1 MALEKKKFTKY
12 DLDNKKPKS
21 ETISLK
27 LNPEERELLNK
38 CKIILEQPK
47 DGTALK
53 TLAWFGAKVIQ
64 EEKTQYLLAT
74 LFKNKKNNE
83 RLGIVDFD

>member
-1 MALEKKKFTKY
+1 MIEKKKFTNY
-12 DLDNKKPKS
+12 DLGNKKPKA

-27 LNPEERELLNK
+27 LNLDERELLNK
-38 CKIILEQPK
+38 CKMILNQTK

-64 EEKTQYLLAT
+64 EDKTQYLLAS

-83 RLGIVDFD
+83 RLGIIDFD

>member
-1 MALEKKKFTKY
+1 MIEKKKFVKY
-12 DLDNKKPKS
+12 DIGNIKPKA

-27 LNPEERELLNK
+27 LNPTERELLNK
-38 CKIILEQPK
+38 CKLIIQQSK

-53 TLAWFGAKVIQ
+53 FLAWYGAKVIQ
-64 EEKTQYLLAT
+64 EEKTQYLIAS

-83 RLGIVDFD
+83 RLGIIDFD

>member
-1 MALEKKKFTKY
+1 MLEKKKFINY
-12 DLDNKKPKS
+12 GAAKPKA

-27 LNPEERELLNK
+27 LNPEEREILNK
-38 CKIILEQPK
+38 CKMILEQPK

-64 EEKTQYLLAT
+64 EDKMKYIIGT
-74 LFKNKKNNE
+74 LFKNKRNNE
-83 RLGIVDFD
+83 RLGVIDFD